1 MESCLEK
8 IKKDYEKLKIKY
20 KLPSFNELNEE
31 FEIEKLQ
38 ERETDFLLRQVRRAM
53 IEKTAVVLRF
63 LEILVNPSEA
73 QAQIYIFSIM
83 KSVSPE
89 MKKVI
94 EKVYKEL
101 TIIELGSLTLDI
113 DYDEKNEVS
122 FIKDM
127 SVKWPLIK
135 KDLKYITQ
143 KLVVVWTHEK
153 NHDNYFG

>member
-8 IKKDYEKLKIKY
+8 LKKDYEKLRTKY

-38 ERETDFLLRQVRRAM
+38 DNETDFLLRSIRRAM

-63 LEILVNPSEA
+63 LEVLVNPSEA
-73 QAQIYIFSIM
+73 QAQLYIFSIM

-89 MKKVI
+89 MKKII
-94 EKVYKEL
+94 ERVYKEL

-113 DYDEKNEVS
+113 DYDEKNEVN

-127 SVKWPLIK
+127 SGKWPSIK
-135 KDLKYITQ
+135 KDLKDITQ
-143 KLVVVWTHEK
+143 KLGVVWTHEK

>member
-8 IKKDYEKLKIKY
+8 IKKDYEKLKAKY

-38 ERETDFLLRQVRRAM
+38 ERETDFLLRQVRRAI
-53 IEKTAVVLRF
+53 IEKTAVILRF
-63 LEILVNPSEA
+63 LEVLVNPTEA
-73 QAQIYIFSIM
+73 QSQLYIFSIM

-94 EKVYKEL
+94 EKIYKEL

-113 DYDEKNEVS
+113 DYDEKNEVN
-122 FIKDM
+122 FILDISK
-127 SVKWPLIK
+127 KWPLIK

-143 KLVVVWTHEK
+143 KLGVVWTHEK
-153 NHDNYFG
+153 MHDNYFG